1 MDSAVDAEFVLELL
15 NSPGFLKY
23 IGDRGVRDLPAA
35 REFIENRYRQSYR
48 DHGFGLY
55 TVELKA
61 GSIPVGMCGF
71 VKREGLPNP
80 DLGFAFLPRFEKNG
94 YGFESAAAVMKYGRE
109 TLKFDEI
116 MAITTLDNDASG
128 RLLAKVG
135 FKFDKRFEMPDGEVL
150 NLYSSKAPEAA

>member
-1 MDSAVDAEFVLELL
+1 
-15 NSPGFLKY
+15 
-23 IGDRGVRDLPAA
+23 
-35 REFIENRYRQSYR
+35 
-48 DHGFGLY
+48 
-55 TVELKA
+55 
-61 GSIPVGMCGF
+61 

>member
-1 MDSAVDAEFVLELL
+1 MGSAVDAEFVLELL
-15 NSPGFLKY
+15 NSPGFLRY

-35 REFIENRYRQSYR
+35 REFIEKRYRQSYR